1 MAQMLQEH
9 YQLMTDQEHSQAQVQ
24 QQTQIRLV
32 ALVTAVALLLH
43 LAVAAV
49 VALVAA
55 VVEVADL
62 VMEEVTKY
70 NYLSRPPRQKN
81 TPNFFSGSR

>member
-1 MAQMLQEH
+1 MAQTLQQH
-9 YQLMTDQEHSQAQVQ
+9 YHLMIQVEHSQTQA
-24 QQTQIRLV
+24 QTQARIV

-49 VALVAA
+49 VALVAV

-62 VMEEVTKY
+62 VMEGVTRY
-70 NYLSRPPRQKN
+70 FYLSRPYRQKN

>member
-1 MAQMLQEH
+1 MAQTLQQPYH
-9 YQLMTDQEHSQAQVQ
+9 LMIQVDPSQTQAQAR
-24 QQTQIRLV
+24 IV

-49 VALVAA
+49 VALAA
-55 VVEVADL
+55 VVVEVADR
-62 VMEEVTKY
+62 VMEGVTRY
-70 NYLSRPPRQKN
+70 FYLSRPYRQKN